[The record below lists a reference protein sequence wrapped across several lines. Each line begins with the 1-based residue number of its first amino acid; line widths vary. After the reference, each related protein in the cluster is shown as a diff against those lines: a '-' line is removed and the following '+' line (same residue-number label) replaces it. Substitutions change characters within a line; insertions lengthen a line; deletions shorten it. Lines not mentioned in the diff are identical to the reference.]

1 MATSKKNGSESPEQ
15 HITIAA
21 VNLDKSVLIVDIGG
35 TEDASHGAQY
45 MSVMYAYL
53 ASSTDITIETPV
65 TYAGFP
71 DFRASWQVIEF
82 Y

>member
-1 MATSKKNGSESPEQ
+1 M
-15 HITIAA
+15 
-21 VNLDKSVLIVDIGG
+21 LIVDIGG

-53 ASSTDITIETPV
+53 AFSTDITIETPV